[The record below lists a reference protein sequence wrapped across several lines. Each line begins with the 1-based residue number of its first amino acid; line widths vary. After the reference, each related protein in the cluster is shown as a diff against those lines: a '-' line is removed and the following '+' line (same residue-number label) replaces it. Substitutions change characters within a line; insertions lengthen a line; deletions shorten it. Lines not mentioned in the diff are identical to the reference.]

1 MQWGLPGETGEPSGG
16 AAWFHGVK
24 TLLRINDGIVC
35 SGNEDSTSNVSG
47 TVALVGVNR
56 GK

>member
-24 TLLRINDGIVC
+24 TLLHINDGIVC